1 MTTSE
6 RVCRVLLVEDE
17 PAAREGLSVIL
28 DIEPDLTLVGSAASA
43 EEALLLL
50 HELAPDVVLLDNELA
65 GSLTGV
71 QAAPA
76 FTELA
81 PQAVVLL
88 CTVTPEGELEAHPG
102 VDGYLCKEDLVSL
115 PDVVRQTRGRA

>member
-6 RVCRVLLVEDE
+6 RACRVLLVEDQ
-17 PAAREGLSVIL
+17 PGAREGLSVLL

-76 FTELA
+76 FKELA

-88 CTVTPEGELEAHPG
+88 CTVTPEGELEEHPG

-115 PDVVRQTRGRA
+115 PEVVRQTRGRA